1 MALINELIKYV
12 ELRKGILSEQN
23 KVISKEMQ
31 NNLRPY
37 LFNLFVNDYNIIN
50 GGWNG
55 WWELEEY
62 KKEII
67 DLINNDA
74 PIDSIGVQCHMDHNF
89 FDPNKIL
96 SRFQSL
102 SELEKDIWVTEFDVN
117 GPNVFDNNN
126 ELNYLSYWV
135 LVIISGFVSS
145 FIILLLSFGSLS
157 LKEFFINNLSLT
169 KNESNSLI
177 YLLNGLLIILY
188 IVYVLA
194 EV

>member
-1 MALINELIKYV
+1 MKNGKMIIKII
-12 ELRKGILSEQN
+12 LFGILIVFQGL
-23 KVISKEMQ
+23 IIM
-31 NNLRPY
+31 NLR
-37 LFNLFVNDYNIIN
+37 
-50 GGWNG
+50 
-55 WWELEEY
+55 
-62 KKEII
+62 
-67 DLINNDA
+67 
-74 PIDSIGVQCHMDHNF
+74 
-89 FDPNKIL
+89 
-96 SRFQSL
+96 
-102 SELEKDIWVTEFDVN
+102 
-117 GPNVFDNNN
+117 DNNN